1 VVVTVSVVC
10 TAAPFTVTLADEHAG
25 AGLALVAMT
34 QLRVTVPLK
43 LPDGVTV
50 VVKVAELPAATV
62 AEAGLGVDSEKLPPP
77 AVTVSVTV
85 AGELSDPDVP
95 VTVMG

>member
-1 VVVTVSVVC
+1 VVTVSVVC
-10 TAAPFTVTLADEHAG
+10 AAVPFTVTLAGAQAG
-25 AGLALVAMT
+25 AGLALVAIT
-34 QLRVTVPLK
+34 QLRVTVPPK
-43 LPDGVTV
+43 LPVGVTV

-62 AEAGLGVDSEKLPPP
+62 AAAGLGVDSEKLPP

-85 AGELSDPDVP
+85 AGLVNDPDVP

>member
-1 VVVTVSVVC
+1 MVTVSVVC
-10 TAAPFTVTLADEHAG
+10 TAAPFTVTLAEEHAG

-34 QLRVTVPLK
+34 QLRVTVPPKPPVGL
-43 LPDGVTV
+43 TV
-50 VVKVAELPAATV
+50 VVKVAEPPAVTV
-62 AEAGLGVDSEKLPPP
+62 AEAGVGVDSEKLPPP

-85 AGELSDPDVP
+85 AGLVSDPDVP

>member
-1 VVVTVSVVC
+1 MVTVSVVC
-10 TAAPFTVTLADEHAG
+10 TAAPFTVTLADAHAG

-34 QLRVTVPLK
+34 QLRVTVPPK
-43 LPDGVTV
+43 LPVGVTV
-50 VVKVAELPAATV
+50 VVKVAELPAVTV
-62 AEAGLGVDSEKLPPP
+62 AEAGLGVDSEKVPP

-85 AGELSDPDVP
+85 AGLVSDPDVP